1 MIKKLLFAGALALA
15 FNSMNAQVEVWKDDF
30 NDEDVSDWMLYDDDG
45 DGIQFGDI
53 FQIMNNT
60 TQQPVTPVSLISRS
74 WQQVALTPDNWAV
87 SSAIDISKAQGTLT
101 LSWITQVA
109 AAAWDLEKYAVYVAT
124 SPDQAALLASPVKVT
139 ETLGQG
145 TNAGTPV
152 NHTLDLTSFIGQP
165 QIYVAFRHFDCTD
178 QDFLSIDDVTVKATS
193 LLAVSDVT
201 KNAVSIYPNPTTEAL
216 TVNVNSK
223 INSADIYDLSGK
235 LVRNATVSAE
245 NKVNVQDLKNGTYVL
260 KVNTAAGSTAHKFI
274 KK

>member
-15 FNSMNAQVEVWKDDF
+15 FNTVNAQVQVWKADF
-30 NDEDVSDWMLYDDDG
+30 NDEDVSAWTLYDDDG
-45 DGIQFGDI
+45 DGLMWGDI
-53 FQIMNNT
+53 FQIQDAEQN
-60 TQQPVTPVSLISRS
+60 PVTPVSLISRS
-74 WQQVALTPDNWAV
+74 WQQVPLTPDNWAV
-87 SSAIDISKAQGTLT
+87 SPAIDISAAQGTLT

-109 AAAWDLEKYAVYVAT
+109 AQSWDLEKYAVYVST
-124 SPDQAALLASPVKVT
+124 SPDQAALLASPVKIT
-139 ETLGQG
+139 QTLGQG

-152 NHTLDLTSFIGQP
+152 NHTLDLSSFVGQP

-178 QDFLSIDDVTVKATS
+178 QDFISVDDVTVTASS
-193 LLAVSDVT
+193 LMAVSDVS
-201 KNAVSIYPNPTTEAL
+201 KKSVSIYPNPTTEAL

>member
-15 FNSMNAQVEVWKDDF
+15 FNSMNAQVQVWKDDF

-45 DGIQFGDI
+45 DEIQFGDI

-109 AAAWDLEKYAVYVAT
+109 AAAWDLEKYAVYVST
-124 SPDQAALLASPVKVT
+124 SPDQASLLASPVKVV

-165 QIYVAFRHFDCTD
+165 QIYVAFRHYDCTD

-193 LLAVSDVT
+193 LLAVSDVS
-201 KNAVSIYPNPTTEAL
+201 KKAVSIYPNPTTEAL
-216 TVNVNSK
+216 ILNVNSK

-235 LVRNATVSAE
+235 LVRNVTVSAD

-260 KVNTAAGSTAHKFI
+260 KVNTEAGSTSHKFI

>member
-15 FNSMNAQVEVWKDDF
+15 FNSMNAQVQVWKDDF
-30 NDEDVSDWMLYDDDG
+30 NDEDISDWMLYDDDG
-45 DGIQFGDI
+45 DGFQFGDI
-53 FQIMNNT
+53 FQITNT
-60 TQQPVTPVSLISRS
+60 AQQPVTPVSLISRS
-74 WQQVALTPDNWAV
+74 WQTSPLTPDNWAV

-109 AAAWDLEKYAVYVAT
+109 AAAWDLEKYSVFVST
-124 SPDQAALLASPVKVT
+124 SPDQASLLASPVKLT

-193 LLAVSDVT
+193 LLAVSDVS
-201 KNAVSIYPNPTTEAL
+201 KKSVSIYPNPTTEAL

-223 INSADIYDLSGK
+223 INSVDIYDLSGK
-235 LVRNATVSAE
+235 LVRNTSVSAE

-260 KVNTAAGSTAHKFI
+260 KVNTEAGSTAHKFI